1 MLVQH
6 LGRSR
11 PPLGFGH
18 ELLIAL
24 VVGEHGRT
32 DLRAEAPAVELVV
45 SVAQRVGREV
55 PDRMGIH
62 PGAAARESVLARNG
76 LVPAV
81 AAVEGL
87 DILAQP
93 LVERRQ
99 GHALVVAAPDG
110 DRRMVA
116 QPLDFLHGVAVEGE
130 HVVRQVGMRIEPEI
144 VEDHDAVAIARLVEL
159 VVGRRTDPVA
169 DHVVVHLAVQAD
181 FKVILGAPAAEHIL
195 AHAPVTAL
203 AVDALAVDR
212 ELEHALHEIVGV
224 LPDAECHR
232 PAVGN
237 LAVDL
242 ARQLARIEV
251 LVAIPVGPPQGRVV
265 DGQLRELAGVDA
277 HGALL
282 ARPYFKSLLEGNVAR
297 ADDAPHDPGFLLLRV
312 VLQFG
317 GQRNDALLAR
327 RHPGTHP
334 RVDERHVARR
344 GEIHVVGDAAQQPGD
359 VGHPVPARTGNIGR
373 AGMVGDRV
381 RRHAHQYGQRVGR
394 SILPQQVRD
403 LEHAA
408 IHKPVERPQP
418 RAVEIDFGPAV
429 HALEADPAART
440 GGQVFGRE
448 LGPVPEIAVVLAPVH
463 LVGIVAEVGIGF
475 DPRLDE
481 RREGRPRDDRGDPA
495 GRIVTGSE
503 HGLRIGHLVL
513 CPKLPRGNP
522 AVAVER
528 HFLHSGCQGKAQQ
541 QRRCD
546 Q

>member
-1 MLVQH
+1 
-6 LGRSR
+6 
-11 PPLGFGH
+11 
-18 ELLIAL
+18 
-24 VVGEHGRT
+24 
-32 DLRAEAPAVELVV
+32 
-45 SVAQRVGREV
+45 
-55 PDRMGIH
+55 
-62 PGAAARESVLARNG
+62 
-76 LVPAV
+76 
-81 AAVEGL
+81 
-87 DILAQP
+87 
-93 LVERRQ
+93 
-99 GHALVVAAPDG
+99 
-110 DRRMVA
+110 
-116 QPLDFLHGVAVEGE
+116 
-130 HVVRQVGMRIEPEI
+130 
-144 VEDHDAVAIARLVEL
+144 
-159 VVGRRTDPVA
+159 
-169 DHVVVHLAVQAD
+169 
-181 FKVILGAPAAEHIL
+181 
-195 AHAPVTAL
+195 
-203 AVDALAVDR
+203 
-212 ELEHALHEIVGV
+212 
-224 LPDAECHR
+224 
-232 PAVGN
+232 
-237 LAVDL
+237 
-242 ARQLARIEV
+242 
-251 LVAIPVGPPQGRVV
+251 
-265 DGQLRELAGVDA
+265 
-277 HGALL
+277 
-282 ARPYFKSLLEGNVAR
+282 
-297 ADDAPHDPGFLLLRV
+297 
-312 VLQFG
+312 
-317 GQRNDALLAR
+317 
-327 RHPGTHP
+327 
-334 RVDERHVARR
+334 
-344 GEIHVVGDAAQQPGD
+344 
-359 VGHPVPARTGNIGR
+359 
-373 AGMVGDRV
+373 MVGDRV